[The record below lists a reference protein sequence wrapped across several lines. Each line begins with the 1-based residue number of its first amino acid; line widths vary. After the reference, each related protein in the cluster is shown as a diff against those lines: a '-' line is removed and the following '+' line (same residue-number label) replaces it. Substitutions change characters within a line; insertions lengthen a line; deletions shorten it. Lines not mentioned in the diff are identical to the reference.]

1 MNIRKIS
8 RRELL
13 GSCSDPGD
21 LDGQDPRYDRQ
32 TPGRR
37 AGRKCLQL
45 CGQVARTLAAV
56 LAGECGDD
64 LLRDLVVESV
74 TPAPNAGRLLVTVSL
89 APSADPALADSA
101 AERLERAR
109 GRLRAEVAA
118 AVHRRRVPDLLF
130 RLVDPTG

>member
-1 MNIRKIS
+1 MVIRKIS

-13 GSCSDPGD
+13 ASCNEPGPD
-21 LDGQDPRYDRQ
+21 DGLDPRLGRM
-32 TPGRR
+32 TPERR

-45 CGQVARTLAAV
+45 CGQVARTLAGV
-56 LAGECGDD
+56 LAGECADD

-74 TPAPNAGRLLVTVSL
+74 APAPNAGRLLVTVSL
-89 APSADPALADSA
+89 APSADPGLMGRA

-118 AVHRRRVPDLLF
+118 SVHRRRVPDLVF
-130 RLVDPTG
+130 RLVDPTA

>member
-1 MNIRKIS
+1 MRIDKIS

-13 GSCSDPGD
+13 ASCSEPGAD
-21 LDGQDPRYDRQ
+21 DGQDPRYDRR

-37 AGRKCLQL
+37 PGRKGLQL

-56 LAGECGDD
+56 LAGECADE

-74 TPAPNAGRLLVTVSL
+74 TPAPNAGRLLVTVAL
-89 APSADPALADSA
+89 APSADPGLADRA

-118 AVHRRRVPDLLF
+118 AVHRRRVPDLVF
-130 RLVDPTG
+130 RLVDPAD